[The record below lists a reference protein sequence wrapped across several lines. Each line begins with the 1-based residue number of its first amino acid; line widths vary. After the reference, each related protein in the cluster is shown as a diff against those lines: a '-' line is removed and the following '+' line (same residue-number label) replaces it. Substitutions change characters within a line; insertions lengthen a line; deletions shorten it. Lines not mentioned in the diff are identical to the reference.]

1 MAYIVLIFGAS
12 GSGKSTLM
20 SLLAEAGSQYS
31 IHAKAT
37 DRPAREYDDVEIRC
51 VDEVS
56 PQQYDYIYQTYG
68 YRYGIERSQIDL
80 ALGRNQH
87 HFIICNDI
95 EVIHRIKRD
104 YGDRAKL
111 VFHYFD
117 APREA
122 LLEIQKKRGITDDEI
137 DLRLAKTATLYRTW
151 ADQPDLF
158 DATLINRYGDDPG
171 TMRRAMERMLMS
183 FARRDGEAKF
193 AQEAVQNILQTVQQ
207 HFARHRHTFVEPDPA
222 YVFVMMALTPPDPLI
237 EDAYRAIERACA
249 ASGQR
254 VERVDRAPFTGEIT
268 EKILSSIELAG
279 TIVADI
285 THERPNVYYEVGF
298 AHGRGKKVI
307 LTARE
312 GTRPHFDLQSQKI
325 IFYRNAT
332 ELEQQLTALLSVL
345 RVEAGEPKVAIHA

>member
-1 MAYIVLIFGAS
+1 MAYIVIIFGAS

-31 IHAKAT
+31 IHSKAT
-37 DRPAREYDDVEIRC
+37 DRPARKYDDVEIRC
-51 VDEVS
+51 VSEVS
-56 PQQYDYIYQTYG
+56 PREYDYIYQTYG
-68 YRYGIERSQIDL
+68 YRYGIQRTQIDAAL
-80 ALGRNQH
+80 ARNQH

-104 YGDRAKL
+104 YGDRAKI

-122 LLEIQKKRGITDDEI
+122 LLEIQRSRGITDDEI
-137 DLRLAKTATLYRTW
+137 GLRVAKMAMLYRTW
-151 ADQPDLF
+151 ADQPELF
-158 DATLINRYGDDPG
+158 DATLINRYGDSPD
-171 TMRRAMERMLMS
+171 TVRRVMERMLMS

-193 AQEAVQNILQTVQQ
+193 AQDAVQNVLQTVQR
-207 HFARHRHTFVEPDPA
+207 HFARHKFAYVEPDPA
-222 YVFVMMALTPPDPLI
+222 YAFVMMALTPPDPLM
-237 EDAYRAIERACA
+237 EDAYKAIERAC
-249 ASGQR
+249 SVIGQR

-268 EKILSSIELAG
+268 EKILSSIEMAG
-279 TIVADI
+279 TVVADL
-285 THERPNVYYEVGF
+285 THERPNVYYEIGF

-332 ELEQQLTALLSVL
+332 ELEQQLPALLSAL
-345 RVEAGEPKVAIHA
+345 RVMD